1 MSSLPR
7 TTTRFAARR
16 VGLFG
21 MSTAGFAGR
30 ALTGLAAMAGL
41 FAGQQ
46 AVAQAA
52 EANWWEQIPGFGAP
66 SYNDKRGDRAEKKE
80 RKAESLDD
88 LRPDSTPWR
97 SDVMLQ
103 ALDGAIKQYEQ
114 IVTKGGWPSIPT
126 NRMIRPGDDDE
137 RISAVR
143 RRLRASGDLAGKS
156 SGYEFNTFDDELE
169 QAVRR
174 FQGRHGIRVTGRIDR
189 PTFAVLNVS
198 AEARLAQLRLN
209 YNRVRDLL
217 NERLEDRYVLV
228 NVPAFQLEAVE
239 RHEAVQRH
247 RVIVGREGRETPQLK
262 ATIRALNFFPY
273 WRVPESVATLDLI
286 PKLRKEPEYIAK
298 EKIRVL
304 TGNYNGPEIDA
315 TNIDWNTADGK
326 VIRFRQDPGPQNALG
341 LVRIDMPNEHGVYMH
356 DTPLK
361 PLFEQRGRAF
371 SAGCVRVQGV
381 FQLAEWIARGEAGWD
396 QKGRVEDV
404 LAAGQALDL
413 TLARPIPVY
422 FAYITAWAEPSG
434 RIEFRPDIYGR
445 DGAGDGDGQKDPD
458 APPPAPDW
466 RLGMIVCDGIAVRF
480 HRKRNHAQS

>member
-1 MSSLPR
+1 MTAQSFDPAS
-7 TTTRFAARR
+7 TTRRR
-16 VGLFG
+16 
-21 MSTAGFAGR
+21 R
-30 ALTGLAAMAGL
+30 AFVHFIAMAMLGL
-41 FAGQQ
+41 LGATALQGQR

-52 EANWWEQIPGFGAP
+52 EANWWEQIPGFGQP
-66 SYNDKRGDRAEKKE
+66 RYYEQRPERRE
-80 RKAESLDD
+80 RKPEQLDD

-97 SDVMLQ
+97 SDTMLQ
-103 ALDGAIKQYEQ
+103 ALDAAIKQYQQ
-114 IVTKGGWPSIPT
+114 IVAKGGWPSIPS

-137 RISAVR
+137 RIAAVR
-143 RRLRASGDLAGKS
+143 KRLRASGDLGGKS
-156 SGYEFNTFDDELE
+156 SGYESFTFDDDLE

-198 AEARLAQLRLN
+198 AEARLAQLKLN
-209 YNRVRDLL
+209 YNRIRDLL
-217 NERLEDRYVLV
+217 NERIEDRYVLV

-239 RHEAVQRH
+239 RHEVAQRH
-247 RVIVGREGRETPQLK
+247 RVIVGREGRETPTLK
-262 ATIRALNFFPY
+262 ASIKALNFFPY

-286 PKLRKEPEYIAK
+286 PKLRKEPDYIFK

-304 TGNYNGPEIDA
+304 TGHYNGPEIDA
-315 TNIDWNTADGK
+315 TNIDWNMADGK
-326 VIRFRQDPGPQNALG
+326 SIRFRQDPGPQNALG

-381 FQLAEWIARGEAGWD
+381 FELAEWISRYEPGWE
-396 QKGRVEDV
+396 KGRVEDV
-404 LAAGQALDL
+404 LASGQATDV

-422 FAYITAWAEPSG
+422 FAYITAWAEPNG

-445 DGAGDGDGQKDPD
+445 DGTGDSDGQRDPD
-458 APPPAPDW
+458 APPPAPG
-466 RLGMIVCDGIAVRF
+466 LAP
-480 HRKRNHAQS
+480 